1 MDSLNFKDMKNYT
14 IIPNYASEK
23 FSPNDLYTITGIYLT
38 ANDRYITDS
47 TYEQIAS
54 FTGQSLSYI
63 KDYFIPRLKDT
74 EFCTQI
80 QPFTMGNLK
89 RKRYYL
95 PKPTENF
102 RIIKKE
108 VLTDTN
114 ITSEEKGFT
123 IALYCNC
130 VNNSFNLSLSL
141 WKFWE
146 SKIKVAKSTFYKLKK
161 SLVSRGYLRKL
172 EDVPENPD
180 SGNHSEDYMLCVP
193 WLGDVSYIEW
203 LHQYEDNDITERNI
217 SLSDCKAASL

>member
-1 MDSLNFKDMKNYT
+1 MKNYT
-14 IIPNYASEK
+14 IIPNYASGK

-38 ANDRYITDS
+38 ANDKYITDS

-54 FTGQSLSYI
+54 STGQSLSYI
-63 KDYFIPRLKDT
+63 KDYFMPRLKNT
-74 EFCTQI
+74 KFCTQI
-80 QPFTMGNLK
+80 QSFTIGNLR

-114 ITSEEKGFT
+114 ITSEEKGFI

-130 VNNSFNLSLSL
+130 VNNSFNLSLSS

-146 SKIKVAKSTFYKLKK
+146 SKIKVSKSTFYKLKK
-161 SLVSRGYLRKL
+161 SLVSRGFKFRK
-172 EDVPENPD
+172 
-180 SGNHSEDYMLCVP
+180 Y
-193 WLGDVSYIEW
+193 
-203 LHQYEDNDITERNI
+203 
-217 SLSDCKAASL
+217 